1 MKMSEKT
8 GLPARLG
15 PIGFLAGAGY
25 IGIDLDGVKT
35 TANGALAAF
44 HGRDPTAF
52 NPLAGGMQTE
62 LIWGL
67 VLGSVLGSFINV
79 AALRL
84 GGGAP
89 LVFRRSACPD
99 CGAVLAWYELIPV
112 ASYLMLRGRCRH
124 CGQFISP
131 RYLLVELLAAAAGAF
146 TVGLSGFTPAAVVHF
161 LFLLALLTVALVDA
175 VEGIVP
181 DVITLPATLLGLG
194 AAAFTPWPGL
204 SGAALGAAGAAGAMY
219 LLSWAYEQLRG
230 RSGLGMGDVKL
241 AGMIGAFLGGQGAAQ
256 AVFLG
261 AVAALVFYGTLTL
274 LGRHGWQRT
283 LPFAPFMA
291 VGAAGVL
298 WLYRTGPALAA
309 GLF

>member
-1 MKMSEKT
+1 M
-8 GLPARLG
+8 
-15 PIGFLAGAGY
+15 PIFRT
-25 IGIDLDGVKT
+25 IHRII
-35 TANGALAAF
+35 NQRS
-44 HGRDPTAF
+44 GRRR
-52 NPLAGGMQTE
+52 AGGMQTE

-67 VLGSVLGSFINV
+67 VLGSALGSFVNV

-84 GGGAP
+84 GGGAA
-89 LVFRRSACPD
+89 LVLRRSACPL
-99 CGAVLAWYELIPV
+99 CGARLAWYELIPI
-112 ASYLMLRGRCRH
+112 ASFLVLRGRCRH
-124 CGQFISP
+124 CGQAISP
-131 RYLLVELLAAAAGAF
+131 RYLLVELLAAAAGAL
-146 TVGLSGFTPAAVVHF
+146 TLGVSGFTPAAFVHL

-175 VEGIVP
+175 AEGIVP
-181 DVITLPATLLGLG
+181 DLVTLPATLLGLG

-204 SGAALGAAGAAGAMY
+204 AGAALGAAGAAGAMF
-219 LLSWAYEQLRG
+219 LLGWGYEKLRG
-230 RSGLGMGDVKL
+230 RSGLGLGDVKL

-298 WLYRTGPALAA
+298 WLYHTGPAMAA